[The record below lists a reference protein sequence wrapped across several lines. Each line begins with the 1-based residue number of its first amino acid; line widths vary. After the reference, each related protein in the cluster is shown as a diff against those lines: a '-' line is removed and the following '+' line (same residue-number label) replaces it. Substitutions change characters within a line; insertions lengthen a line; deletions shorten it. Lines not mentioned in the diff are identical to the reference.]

1 MAEVGKGAL
10 QKLASSSTASPAPR
24 LDWDDLRLFAAVAE
38 TGSLSA
44 AARQLGITTGS
55 LSKRIDDLEH
65 RLQARLLVR
74 DPTGA
79 RLTEAGDA
87 VYDHAITMQRS
98 ASAIE
103 RLVQS
108 RDKKQEGRVTVAAP
122 DGLAAFWMAPRL
134 GEFLRANPKIHVG
147 LDCGFWANDPLRD
160 PPDLAVVVE
169 KDERKLD
176 QIYVPIGA
184 MHYALFASPA
194 YLETYGVPQTLASIA
209 DHRIIHHTALTRQR
223 ENWHEKASAL
233 QQLTD
238 PSIETNSSVAFLMAL
253 RNGAGIGVAPTAV
266 LTFAPELVMLGAS
279 PLSRIQLWL
288 TYHRDAMKIARFKL
302 VADWIRSIFDPREH
316 AWFRDEF
323 VHPNDINGWRAASNE
338 K

>member
-10 QKLASSSTASPAPR
+10 QKLASSTASPAPR

-44 AARQLGITTGS
+44 AARQLGITAGS

-79 RLTEAGDA
+79 RLTEAGQA
-87 VYDHAITMQRS
+87 VFDHAVTMQRS

-108 RDKKQEGRVTVAAP
+108 RDKKQEGRVTVATP
-122 DGLAAFWMAPRL
+122 DGLAAYWIAPRL

-160 PPDLAVVVE
+160 PPDLAIVVE

-176 QIYVPIGA
+176 QIYVPIGVL
-184 MHYALFASPA
+184 HYALFASPA
-194 YLETYGVPQTLASIA
+194 YLETYGVPQSLASVA
-209 DHRIIHHTALTRQR
+209 DHRIIHHTAQTKQR
-223 ENWHEKASAL
+223 ENWPTKTGAL
-233 QQLTD
+233 QELTD
-238 PSIETNSSVAFLMAL
+238 PSLETNSSAAFVMAL
-253 RNGAGIGVAPTAV
+253 RHGAGIGVMPTAI
-266 LTFAPELVMLGAS
+266 LTFAPDLMMLGPQS
-279 PLSRIQLWL
+279 VTKIQMWLS
-288 TYHRDAMKIARFKL
+288 YHRDAMKIARNKL
-302 VADWIRSIFDPREH
+302 VADWLKSTFDPREH

-323 VHPNDINGWRAASNE
+323 VHPDEIRGWRPAANA